1 MSVMLPEKMKAVV
14 LTEPT
19 KAVEVRLTD
28 CPVPQ
33 VRPGWVLVKVRA
45 FGMNHS
51 EQILRRNEI
60 RADYIQ
66 KPLIPGIECVGE
78 IADPSDS
85 SFQKGQRVAAL
96 MGGMGRS
103 FNGSYAEYALLPA
116 HHVFAVSSDLSWE
129 KLAAVPETYFTAWG
143 SLFEGLRLQPEDT
156 LLVRGA
162 TCALGYAAIQLAK
175 ALGCRVIATTHK
187 ESRLPLLAEAD
198 EAVLDT
204 GRLAETLP
212 GAAFPGTVRP
222 RATSPGVTRSG
233 ITKALE
239 LVGPKTLP
247 DTLRCV
253 EKGGIV
259 CNTGILGGVYA
270 LSGFDPIKNIPNGV
284 YLTGFYSNGPTQEI
298 MDEIFSFL
306 TAHRLQPCVG
316 KCFDFSEIREACKA
330 QDTGAV
336 NGKIV
341 VHISRRSDHG

>member
-1 MSVMLPEKMKAVV
+1 MIPEKMKAVI

-19 KAVEVRLTD
+19 KAEEVRLTD

-33 VRPGWVLVKVRA
+33 VR
-45 FGMNHS
+45 
-51 EQILRRNEI
+51 
-60 RADYIQ
+60 
-66 KPLIPGIECVGE
+66 
-78 IADPSDS
+78 
-85 SFQKGQRVAAL
+85 
-96 MGGMGRS
+96 
-103 FNGSYAEYALLPA
+103 
-116 HHVFAVSSDLSWE
+116 
-129 KLAAVPETYFTAWG
+129 
-143 SLFEGLRLQPEDT
+143 PEDT

-175 ALGCRVIATTHK
+175 ALGCRVIATAHK

-212 GAAFPGTVRP
+212 GAALSDTALSGAAIPGKDLSGKALSGKDLSGKNLSGKNLSGKNLSCAAR
-222 RATSPGVTRSG
+222 PGVIRSG

-239 LVGPKTLP
+239 LVGPKTLS

-270 LSGFDPIKNIPNGV
+270 LDGFDPIKDIPNGV

-316 KCFDFSEIREACKA
+316 KCFDFSEIREACEA

-341 VHISRRSDHG
+341 VHISRISDHG